1 MKLKHILVSI
11 ALTASLHLSAFSQ
24 DKVPITEQDYTND
37 KIEMADQLRSDG
49 KIWVVVGTIAVIVAG
64 LFVYLILLEKKVRK
78 IEKLT
83 DSEF

>member
-1 MKLKHILVSI
+1 
-11 ALTASLHLSAFSQ
+11 
-24 DKVPITEQDYTND
+24 
-37 KIEMADQLRSDG
+37 MADQLRSDG